1 MDWKCSSLQIGIWLG
16 LEQLPKKSSLHLNTK
31 LPAELYFTDQLHQM
45 CSLPVASSQLVAR
58 ETMCVHVNHRKKE
71 RIG

>member
-31 LPAELYFTDQLHQM
+31 LPAELYFNDQLHQM
-45 CSLPVASSQLVAR
+45 CSLPVASSQLVAH